1 MHQTRTWTF
10 FIYITERTLKRQSN
24 KIFYLQFF
32 HHLNLP
38 GPLTNGL
45 KYFRFWL
52 RIRWVINFER
62 KRRKELSVDIRIR
75 VIASNPADQLGSL
88 RIQIHNTA
96 DNKTKNKPT
105 RQHNARKPMPTMRQ
119 GSIFYIL
126 TPPPGREKLLT
137 KALGEK
143 NDCVNRKMRGKIK
156 WKN

>member
-1 MHQTRTWTF
+1 MRFFTF
-10 FIYITERTLKRQSN
+10 S
-24 KIFYLQFF
+24 FF

-96 DNKTKNKPT
+96 DNKKNKPT

-126 TPPPGREKLLT
+126 TPPPLGGKKCSPRPWGKKMTVSTEKWGVKLN
-137 KALGEK
+137 E
-143 NDCVNRKMRGKIK
+143 KIK
-156 WKN
+156 RKQKRSKKI